1 MRPTAYLAMA
11 LMPVTLAACS
21 GPGGMTK
28 QDTGT
33 AIGAV
38 AGGLLGNTVGKGSGR
53 VAATAVGA
61 VVGGII
67 GNQVGASLDEADRR
81 AAAEA
86 EYRALEYGRSN
97 QPTPWRNPDSGHY
110 GNIVPGAPYKVGETH
125 CREYTHTIYIDG
137 RPETVRGRACRAADG
152 TWRAAG

>member
-1 MRPTAYLAMA
+1 MA

-21 GPGGMTK
+21 GPGGMTREH
-28 QDTGT
+28 TGT

-38 AGGLLGNTVGKGSGR
+38 AGGLLGNAVGKGKGK
-53 VAATAVGA
+53 VATTAIGA
-61 VVGGII
+61 VIGGIV
-67 GNQVGASLDEADRR
+67 GNEVGRALDDADRR

-86 EYRALEYGRSN
+86 EYRALEYGRSG

-110 GNIVPGAPYKVGETH
+110 GNIVPSQPYKVGETH